1 MKRLPASTFRCG
13 MRSGRRRRRLRI
25 SCQLNAAV
33 VEALAD
39 PALRTRFADL
49 GLEIPPREER
59 TPEALGAL
67 QEGRD

>member
-1 MKRLPASTFRCG
+1 
-13 MRSGRRRRRLRI
+13 
-25 SCQLNAAV
+25 